1 MALNTLSCG
10 DSRYSREGHCPFR
23 PDLFDDVVVEAVMCG
38 VYVDHCYCFPL
49 WCMYGVCTYLLYWW
63 YDLVLHQRGISVDGL
78 WAVKPKLHAPHV
90 LNYVIIS

>member
-10 DSRYSREGHCPFR
+10 DSRYSREGHRPFR
-23 PDLFDDVVVEAVMCG
+23 PDLFDDVVVEAVMCD
-38 VYVDHCYCFPL
+38 VYAGYCYCVPI

-63 YDLVLHQRGISVDGL
+63 YDLVLHQPGVNGL
-78 WAVKPKLHAPHV
+78 WAVKPKLHAPPV